1 MVGHLSLGGAGGRR
15 RHCGGGERDGR
26 AAELHRPP
34 RAREYAPGGWG
45 GTAAARVG
53 SSLGRE
59 QDEQGIRGQGRM
71 RAPRLPAPGGGGS
84 RAVTCGG
91 SGGGGSRGG
100 EGASFRK
107 GWDLPARPLPPQ
119 RGPSPTYSGV
129 PVAGLR
135 VDSRAL
141 RSRLVPPPLPPPRPR
156 FPHRHPGL
164 RLRADGPIA
173 SFLSQGGRA
182 CLALLTQQKAGRD
195 PGSSACWLFIP
206 DLL

>member
-1 MVGHLSLGGAGGRR
+1 MGHLSLGGAGGRR

-135 VDSRAL
+135 VDRRAL
-141 RSRLVPPPLPPPRPR
+141 WSSLLPPPPPPPSPVPSPSPGAAAAGGRSNRLLPKPR
-156 FPHRHPGL
+156 WTRLPGAPHPTKGRTGSGIL
-164 RLRADGPIA
+164 RLLVIY
-173 SFLSQGGRA
+173 S
-182 CLALLTQQKAGRD
+182 
-195 PGSSACWLFIP
+195 
-206 DLL
+206 